1 MRNLLGALEHAA
13 SIAFSRPAADRAD
26 APAAGRGGQRRCF
39 PDAATPAE
47 GCLPGSPAPDDGCF
61 PGRVP
66 SGRPRLP
73 R

>member
-1 MRNLLGALEHAA
+1 MRNLRGALEHAA
-13 SIAFSRPAADRAD
+13 SIALSRPAADWPAPPPAD
-26 APAAGRGGQRRCF
+26 RDGQRRCF

-61 PGRVP
+61 PGRIP
-66 SGRPRLP
+66 SGRPRLG

>member
-13 SIAFSRPAADRAD
+13 SIALSRSPADRPG
-26 APAAGRGGQRRCF
+26 APPAGRDGQRRCF
-39 PDAATPAE
+39 PEAATPAE
-47 GCLPGSPAPDDGCF
+47 GCLPGSQAPDDGCF
-61 PGRVP
+61 PGRVS